1 MDEKN
6 NSCSMGICELARE
19 DLEDTKRVIYSNDFA
34 KFLLSKTTSFVAAAW
49 MLQVLIDAEKD
60 ASAALNQE

>member
-6 NSCSMGICELARE
+6 NSYSMGIAELARE
-19 DLEDTKRVIYSNDFA
+19 DLEDAKRVIHSDAFA

-49 MLQVLIDAEKD
+49 MLQVLIDAEKN
-60 ASAALNQE
+60 ASAALN